1 MRCKD
6 TTLFSNNKEFFKKKY
21 RNSVMIAIL
30 FLCHNVPLAPCDV
43 KHPQK
48 YFSKF
53 GDLNKRLYLC
63 KQFRFIL
70 YGL

>member
-30 FLCHNVPLAPCDV
+30 YLKPHSVPV
-43 KHPQK
+43 
-48 YFSKF
+48 F
-53 GDLNKRLYLC
+53 YLC
-63 KQFRFIL
+63 TL
-70 YGL
+70 ESE